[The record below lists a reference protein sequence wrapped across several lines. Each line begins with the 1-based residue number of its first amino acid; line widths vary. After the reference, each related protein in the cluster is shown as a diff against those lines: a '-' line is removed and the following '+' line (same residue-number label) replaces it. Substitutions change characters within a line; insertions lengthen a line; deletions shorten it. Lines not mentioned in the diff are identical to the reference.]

1 MEILNAFYQKIVVD
15 VGDFNLQKLDL
26 LYLDEQVTSWMLSNF
41 DEYVAIVS
49 NVENADSGEL
59 IFDVTLKDVDITIKD
74 GYLAISQPVVTV
86 TDQFVKAL
94 GEFVAKYLNIEV
106 NNVRVLKELYTYT

>member
-1 MEILNAFYQKIVVD
+1 MEILNAFYQKIVID

-26 LYLDEQVTSWMLSNF
+26 LYLDEQISNWMLSNF
-41 DEYVAIVS
+41 DEYESIVS
-49 NVENADSGEL
+49 NIENAESGEL
-59 IFDVTLKDVDITIKD
+59 IFEVTLKDVDITIKD
-74 GYLAISQPVVTV
+74 GHLAINPPVVTV
-86 TDQFVKAL
+86 TDQFAKAV